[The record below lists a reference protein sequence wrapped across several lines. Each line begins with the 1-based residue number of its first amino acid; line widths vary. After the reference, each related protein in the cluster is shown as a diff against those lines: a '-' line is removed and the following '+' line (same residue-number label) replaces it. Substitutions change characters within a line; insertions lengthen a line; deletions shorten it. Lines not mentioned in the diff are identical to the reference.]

1 MTPVFQFRMVV
12 DTPPTDAQ
20 TVALVALPDTPGVE
34 VAPEE
39 HVGVVWFDRSAPRL
53 ATAIVSAT
61 HDLERVGL
69 RPIRVEPRDQVT
81 IPEAAAR
88 LGRPAEWF
96 RSWLTGTFAE
106 PGAPSPVPMR
116 PAGQERFFSW
126 DDIESWTRERLDPDL
141 PDGPP
146 VLTAAALVLR
156 LRRVGHGVDGLP
168 ELLGLIG
175 IRP

>member
-1 MTPVFQFRMVV
+1 MIPVFQFRMVV
-12 DTPPTDAQ
+12 DTPPTVAQ
-20 TVALVALPDTPGVE
+20 AVALVGLPDTPGVE

-39 HVGVVWFDRSAPRL
+39 QVGVVWFDRAAPRL

-69 RPIRVEPRDQVT
+69 RPIRVETRDPVT

-88 LGRPAEWF
+88 LARPEEWF
-96 RSWLTGTFAE
+96 RAWLTGTFGE
-106 PGAPSPVPMR
+106 PGAPMPVSMR
-116 PAGQERFFSW
+116 PAGRERFFSW
-126 DDIESWTRERLDPDL
+126 DDIEVWTRERLDPAL

-156 LRRVGHGVDGLP
+156 LRRVGRGVDGLP
-168 ELLGLIG
+168 ELLDLVGV
-175 IRP
+175 RS